1 MKVMMLD
8 SRAEGYSD
16 DVFGLGVE
24 GENMMMLLVLE
35 LKVIMMM
42 IIQVDELKVM
52 MMTLGEKLS
61 ADEVNEMVSA
71 NSDIELQIIK
81 LHRL

>member
-1 MKVMMLD
+1 
-8 SRAEGYSD
+8 
-16 DVFGLGVE
+16 
-24 GENMMMLLVLE
+24 
-35 LKVIMMM
+35 MMM